1 LASTGAS
8 RADVDTRHIGIGQ
21 SAGGSSCS
29 PTTRILHL
37 GRRVTIAA
45 AWERR
50 NVAESEVRT
59 LDLDPGRHG
68 RAGDRPGLW
77 TLEETADWLAVTERM
92 VRRLVAER
100 RIPYV
105 KVGRY
110 VRFRP
115 EDVEAW
121 RDGNVHPAVVIQRP
135 RLVG

>member
-1 LASTGAS
+1 MKGHYRANVDPLGHVAMRRGMGCPSCS
-8 RADVDTRHIGIGQ
+8 SMIEILRLLRRADVVAIW
-21 SAGGSSCS
+21 A
-29 PTTRILHL
+29 
-37 GRRVTIAA
+37 
-45 AWERR
+45 RR
-50 NVAESEVRT
+50 NVAESEVRSEESG
-59 LDLDPGRHG
+59 PGRCG
-68 RAGDRPGLW
+68 REGERPGLW
-77 TLEETADWLAVTERM
+77 TLEETADWLAVSERM

-121 RDGNVHPAVVIQRP
+121 RDGNVHPAVVILRP

>member
-1 LASTGAS
+1 M
-8 RADVDTRHIGIGQ
+8 
-21 SAGGSSCS
+21 
-29 PTTRILHL
+29 TRILRFRL
-37 GRRVTIAA
+37 RAAVAVTWAC
-45 AWERR
+45 R
-50 NVAESEVRT
+50 NMAPSEVHT
-59 LDLDPGRHG
+59 DESGPGQLV
-68 RAGDRPGLW
+68 RAGERPGLW

-121 RDGNVHPAVVIQRP
+121 RDGNVHAPVVNGHTHYVNSVDR
-135 RLVG
+135 

>member
-1 LASTGAS
+1 
-8 RADVDTRHIGIGQ
+8 
-21 SAGGSSCS
+21 
-29 PTTRILHL
+29 
-37 GRRVTIAA
+37 
-45 AWERR
+45 
-50 NVAESEVRT
+50 
-59 LDLDPGRHG
+59 
-68 RAGDRPGLW
+68 
-77 TLEETADWLAVTERM
+77 M